1 VEFSAVTQQEN
12 ANMSHF
18 SSLTMTACLASCL
31 AAAVPSWAAAQDV
44 QTQTTTT
51 SEGAQPAQPA
61 TVQVQTAPAPA
72 PAPAAAPPRSTTS
85 TTYVKS
91 DSDRPYVDTVEERVL
106 PNRSM
111 LSTGGTMFLLSY
123 LPSVVVAASAD
134 WEDDNTLYAPF
145 IGPWMYL
152 ARGDDLNAGGR
163 ALLAADGILQ
173 DLGGLMMVGSLFI
186 PERKERR
193 GILFGHN
200 DKLHLSPRASR
211 YTAATNGADGYA
223 VSLAARGRF

>member
-1 VEFSAVTQQEN
+1 
-12 ANMSHF
+12 MSQIR
-18 SSLTMTACLASCL
+18 SLTMTACLASCL
-31 AAAVPSWAAAQDV
+31 AASVPAWTAAQDV

-51 SEGAQPAQPA
+51 TEGAQPAQPAQPA

-72 PAPAAAPPRSTTS
+72 AAPAPARSSTS

-91 DSDRPYVDTVEERVL
+91 ESDRPYVDTVEERVL

-111 LSTGGTMFLLSY
+111 LSTGGTMFLISY

-152 ARGDDLNAGGR
+152 ARGDDLSGGGR

-173 DLGGLMMVGSLFI
+173 DLGGLMMIGSLFI

-193 GILFGHN
+193 GILFGAN
-200 DKLHLSPRASR
+200 DRLHVAPRANR
-211 YTAATNGADGYA
+211 YTAAANGADGYA
-223 VSLAARGRF
+223 LSLSARGRF